1 MSMIHINNPSTK
13 SNLTA
18 TLDDKCIQPN
28 AVDLPVK
35 DVFKIDGGIVDL
47 SNKVHAKRTK
57 VEPTDGVYTLE
68 GGKYDVVFA
77 TDVEIAE
84 GEAGFLIQRSS
95 LNRNGARISSG
106 LYDSGYKNLVGGCLH
121 VPDNITLKFNEGER
135 LAQLLMFK
143 AETVGMYT
151 GSYNKSAPTDEVA

>member
-47 SNKVHAKRTK
+47 DLQSIAPITK
-57 VEPTDGVYTLE
+57 IKFFYYIKFIEKL
-68 GGKYDVVFA
+68 K
-77 TDVEIAE
+77 
-84 GEAGFLIQRSS
+84 SS
-95 LNRNGARISSG
+95 IYSS
-106 LYDSGYKNLVGGCLH
+106 
-121 VPDNITLKFNEGER
+121 
-135 LAQLLMFK
+135 
-143 AETVGMYT
+143 
-151 GSYNKSAPTDEVA
+151 